1 VRTSGLEI
9 RCFAFRVLME
19 MNGVFTGGQ
28 SAEVEFEFDA
38 GSNGLDLDGSDVLAR
53 GIFDR
58 NSDSTSLGHAP
69 G

>member
-1 VRTSGLEI
+1 
-9 RCFAFRVLME
+9 ME